1 MNLFIHIENT
11 HNNIN
16 ALICSSHS
24 ISLIKEKAI
33 RLTSVTSLIQGNN
46 ISLTERFWFRVEGWS
61 TVLVDNNHFGFYQQ
75 MGVEITKDPIRCIF
89 ENNYI
94 TKTISDSLNFKSPHC
109 RIKQV
114 SFDRACSCN
123 STYFRHLSYIDI
135 SADSYCKIDT
145 TLAHCFNASLYNV
158 KSYKDDIC
166 DDSAQIDCV
175 RDRINAKP
183 NGYFIDLDRL
193 FNHTD
198 KLLYIYVGAG
208 IALIIVIICL
218 LCMIVRRCVR
228 RKKDFDD
235 GPTRDI
241 VLMERLHPTTATL
254 TTQLYFAQPFSHN
267 DLITMNH
274 TLKEMKQKYPPEI
287 YDQVDNNTRKLIGGQ
302 LTETD
307 KVKTIA
313 EIVQCLNDCEDI
325 GIDFMAFTDILYN
338 HLEAGCETTQVHQIN
353 GPIYA
358 EPGLAHLDIVN
369 STNNGRN
376 NNNFIGDAGGGGGG
390 SNDGGSGTDGS
401 GIGGAGEHIYA
412 EPMNLQQPLLRNEY
426 NIPIDNRVSTS
437 HMYSEPITG
446 AIGEDLFCHKCCVL
460 INIGG
465 SHNQAI
471 PDTIKSEKCTCKA
484 QIDDLYSHFIYS

>member
-1 MNLFIHIENT
+1 M
-11 HNNIN
+11 
-16 ALICSSHS
+16 
-24 ISLIKEKAI
+24 
-33 RLTSVTSLIQGNN
+33 
-46 ISLTERFWFRVEGWS
+46 
-61 TVLVDNNHFGFYQQ
+61 
-75 MGVEITKDPIRCIF
+75 
-89 ENNYI
+89 
-94 TKTISDSLNFKSPHC
+94 
-109 RIKQV
+109 
-114 SFDRACSCN
+114 
-123 STYFRHLSYIDI
+123 
-135 SADSYCKIDT
+135 
-145 TLAHCFNASLYNV
+145 
-158 KSYKDDIC
+158 
-166 DDSAQIDCV
+166 

-193 FNHTD
+193 FNRTN

-208 IALIIVIICL
+208 IALIIVIILL

-254 TTQLYFAQPFSHN
+254 TTQLYFAPSFSHN
-267 DLITMNH
+267 DLIIMNQ

-325 GIDFMAFTDILYN
+325 GIDFIAFTDILYN
-338 HLEAGCETTQVHQIN
+338 HLEAGHETTHVNQIN

-376 NNNFIGDAGGGGGG
+376 NNNFIGDTLGGG
-390 SNDGGSGTDGS
+390 SQDGANGGDNNRCSGLS
-401 GIGGAGEHIYA
+401 GAGEHIYA

-426 NIPIDNRVSTS
+426 NVPVDNRVSTS

-446 AIGEDLFCHKCCVL
+446 AIGEELFCHKCCVL
-460 INIGG
+460 INNGG
-465 SHNQAI
+465 SQYSQAI
-471 PDTIKSEKCTCKA
+471 PDTINAEKCTCKA